1 MSLVSAGA
9 TPVIP
14 GTIELFARPDT
25 PRGWKRMREVRVD
38 PAIHGTLGARLMLL
52 PFTKGDSSISSPG
65 ATNVGWLRDPLSDEH
80 VYMFTTNA
88 LRRHNIL
95 TGEGAVCPKN
105 GMATTYPYG
114 AAGDDGLYLVQGTAV
129 WFYEPESETW
139 SRLGSV
145 LGNPGYST
153 IPLYDR
159 RRNRLLVVRAV
170 GGTGNRTCVFDLGT
184 RTVTELPELTH
195 EFYSY
200 AVTILGDTF
209 VGFGRAAGATGSY
222 RLCTIDL
229 RTMVLTEHD
238 VPGLTSA
245 CPVVTLSDELAFLS
259 ISSAAYGSPAALLSL
274 TEAGPVLRPLQI
286 AGLETL
292 GHQILPS
299 FSCDVGKV
307 LGNNLFV
314 RLFLQSGSAAAAGL
328 LSLSD
333 LDAELPQ
340 SSIFYARK
348 L

>member
-9 TPVIP
+9 TPVLP

-25 PRGWKRMREVRVD
+25 PPGWKRMREVRVD

-52 PFTKGDSSISSPG
+52 PFTKGDSSIASPG

-80 VYMFTTNA
+80 VYMFSINA

-95 TGEGAVCPKN
+95 TGEGAACPTN
-105 GMATTYPYG
+105 GTTTIHPHG
-114 AAGDDGLYLVQGTAV
+114 AAGDDGLYLVQGIAV
-129 WFYEPESETW
+129 WFYEPIGETW
-139 SRLGSV
+139 SRLGTV
-145 LGNPGYST
+145 LGNTGYSGV
-153 IPLYDR
+153 PVYDK

-170 GGTGNRTCVFDLGT
+170 GGTGNRTCIFDLAT
-184 RTVTELPELTH
+184 RVVTELPEITH
-195 EFYSY
+195 DFYSY
-200 AVTILGDTF
+200 SVAVLGDTF
-209 VGFGRAAGATGSY
+209 VGFGRAAGATGAY

-229 RTMVLTEHD
+229 QTMKLTEHD
-238 VPGLTSA
+238 VPGFTSV
-245 CPVVTLSDELAFLS
+245 CPIVTLSDELAFLS
-259 ISSAAYGSPAALLSL
+259 IASAAYGYPAALLTL
-274 TEAGPVLRPLQI
+274 TEAGPALRPLQI

-292 GHQILPS
+292 GIQILPS
-299 FSCDVGKV
+299 YSCDVGKV

-314 RLFLQSGSAAAAGL
+314 RLTLQSGITAPAL
-328 LSLSD
+328 LSLAD